1 MTTVISFQVVPSIP
15 PELKGLEEIADNI
28 AFDWN
33 HRARALFSR
42 LDDALWQDCHY
53 NPAQMLRSVSQ
64 ERLDAAA
71 RDAHFLRDMESVL
84 QELHAYIHKPSWYQ
98 NLPESEKIEDL
109 RIAYFSMEFGLTE
122 SVPNYSGGLGV
133 LAGDHMKSASDLGL
147 PLIGV
152 GLAYG
157 QGYFRQHLGPD
168 GWQQERYPDND
179 FHHTPFHL
187 ELDENGE
194 PITVEVE
201 YPDGLLT
208 AQVWHVQVGR
218 SPIFLLDANV
228 PGNASSLREITLALY
243 GGDMETRIRQ
253 EILLASAA

>member
-1 MTTVISFQVVPSIP
+1 
-15 PELKGLEEIADNI
+15 
-28 AFDWN
+28 
-33 HRARALFSR
+33 
-42 LDDALWQDCHY
+42 
-53 NPAQMLRSVSQ
+53 MLRSVSQ

-84 QELHAYIHKPSWYQ
+84 KELHAYLHKPSWYQ
-98 NLPESEKIEDL
+98 NLPESEKNENQ

-157 QGYFRQHLGPD
+157 QGYFRQHLGAD

-179 FHHTPFHL
+179 FHHTPL
-187 ELDENGE
+187 
-194 PITVEVE
+194 PSR
-201 YPDGLLT
+201 
-208 AQVWHVQVGR
+208 GR
-218 SPIFLLDANV
+218 
-228 PGNASSLREITLALY
+228 
-243 GGDMETRIRQ
+243 
-253 EILLASAA
+253 